1 MSKEI
6 DLSIIVPVYN
16 TARFLKQC
24 ILSLCKQ
31 DYDVDRFEIIVV
43 DDGSQDESSS
53 IVRNLQKDFANIIYI
68 WQSNGRQGKARNTG
82 IRHARGRYI
91 AFLDSD
97 DCWQYNNVIST
108 LIPICDRQRLDILQS
123 ESFVNVNED
132 DEIQLKRHNFEG
144 KAETYSRDEYLKLS
158 DFSYSVAMSIYKTNI
173 IKEEFFREK
182 VTFEDSDWSISSIWR
197 VGRDGKIGRICWPY
211 YGYRSNPNSTTRK
224 PRLST
229 YYDNVKGI
237 LSIVKLLGSYE
248 DMDCSTRLACMGRVK
263 RSVLSWIGISKNY
276 HLRESL
282 QVFSFAKREGILD
295 IRFSGLSISDGMRL
309 WALRYTLPRH
319 MLLFC
324 VRSAVLFKRR
334 MIKWLKK

>member
-43 DDGSQDESSS
+43 DDGSRDESPS
-53 IVRNLQKDFANIIYI
+53 IVRNLQKDFTNIIYI

-97 DCWQYNNVIST
+97 DCWQYSNVIST

-123 ESFVNVNED
+123 KSFVNVNED
-132 DEIQLKRHNFEG
+132 DEIQPKKHNFEG

-158 DFSYSVAMSIYKTNI
+158 DFSYWVCASIYKSSI
-173 IKEEFFREK
+173 IKENKFREG
-182 VTFEDSDWSISSIWR
+182 VAFEDLDWPISSIWR
-197 VGRDGKIGRICWPY
+197 VGNGGKIGRINWPY
-211 YGYRSNPNSTTRK
+211 CGYRYNPNSITRK
-224 PRLST
+224 PKLST

-237 LSIVKLLGSYE
+237 LSIVKLLESYE

-263 RSVLSWIGISKNY
+263 RSVLSWIGISRNY
-276 HLRESL
+276 RLSESL
-282 QVFSFAKREGILD
+282 QVFSFAKREVILN
-295 IRFSGLSISDGMRL
+295 IRFFYIRTLRQNLSLVAQIYPPPVYASF
-309 WALRYTLPRH
+309 LRAFR
-319 MLLFC
+319 C
-324 VRSAVLFKRR
+324 A
-334 MIKWLKK
+334 I